1 MIAPLARLGY
11 ASKAVVYA
19 IVGILA
25 MLAVFSRGGT
35 ITDTRGALRAVV
47 TQPFGHALLVV
58 LAIGLCSYGAWRLL
72 DALFDPD
79 RDGTSTGG
87 LITRFANA
95 IRGVIYGTLGFEAIR
110 LLRGLGTSSGDEAE
124 LFASRM
130 FDWPFG
136 TVLVGLT
143 GVVVALYGFLELVR
157 GARGT
162 DDHKVNW
169 GCIASNLQAGARRI
183 SRFGVAVRGG
193 LIATLGIFLLRAAL
207 THDPNQAAGT
217 RESFLRL
224 GGLIEGR
231 WFLALIACGV
241 MAYAVDQAIHAC
253 CRRIRP
259 VLP

>member
-25 MLAVFSRGGT
+25 ILAVFTRGGA
-35 ITDTRGALRAVV
+35 ITDTRGALRVVV
-47 TQPFGHALLVV
+47 TQPFGHALLIV

-72 DALFDPD
+72 DAFFDPD
-79 RDGTSTGG
+79 RDGTSTAG
-87 LITRFANA
+87 LITRIANA
-95 IRGVIYGTLGFEAIR
+95 VRGLVYGALGFEAIR
-110 LLRGLGTSSGDEAE
+110 LLRGAGASSGDEAE
-124 LFASRM
+124 LFASRV
-130 FDWPFG
+130 FDWPLG
-136 TVLVGLT
+136 TLIVGIAGL
-143 GVVVALYGFLELVR
+143 VVALYGLSELVK
-157 GARGT
+157 GVRGT
-162 DDHKVNW
+162 DDHKVEW
-169 GCIASNLQAGARRI
+169 RSIAPNLQAGARRI

-193 LIATLGIFLLRAAL
+193 LLVTLGTFLVRAAL

-217 RESFLRL
+217 RESFLQL

-241 MAYAVDQAIHAC
+241 IAYAVDQAIHAC

-259 VLP
+259 VLS